1 MSTHTAKEP
10 LLKPVADVSKVS
22 QFFGNIFSFNSSL
35 KLIHWN
41 VTGKGS
47 YAAHLSLDEAITTL
61 LDVTDR
67 IIETTYASHGN
78 LNIVIPETVRPDD
91 YIAHI
96 ESFYDFVESKRGLFS
111 ETFIQSIIDDYQE
124 GIKQLLFRLK
134 RLQ

>member
-10 LLKPVADVSKVS
+10 LLKPVADVSKIS
-22 QFFGNIFSFNSSL
+22 AFFGKIFSFNSSL

-67 IIETTYASHGN
+67 IVETTYASHGN
-78 LNIVIPETVRPDD
+78 LNIVIPETSRPED

-96 ESFYDFVESKRGLFS
+96 ESFYDFVEGKRVLFP
-111 ETFIQSIIDDYQE
+111 EAFIQSIIDDYQE